1 MTNKLTDELKIKIK
15 DQFVHG
21 YVNELGVRNF
31 PTVDGLVEMHG
42 VARATLY
49 RAVQGEGWQ
58 ATKNE
63 VQSALEQM
71 IEDERIEK
79 MVEESKRLDT
89 NSITVAQTM
98 LAKVGRRLQEDMTE
112 MAKEEDARKEGFKPI
127 SDRELLSLSHTAS
140 NAQKIGKLAL
150 GQAQEIS
157 KVAANVSTPD
167 ALRRIFDRL
176 DEVDT
181 FTSSSAGHT
190 YQ

>member
-21 YVNELGVRNF
+21 YVNELGVRNY
-31 PTVDGLVEMHG
+31 PTVDGLVEIHN

-49 RAVQGEGWQ
+49 RAVQSESWQ

-63 VQSALEQM
+63 VQTALEQI
-71 IEDERIEK
+71 IEDERINK
-79 MVEESKRLDT
+79 MFEESKRLDT
-89 NSITVAQTM
+89 NSITIAQTM
-98 LAKVGRRLQEDMTE
+98 LAKVARRLQEDFVE
-112 MAKEEDARKEGFKPI
+112 LAKEKDERKNGFKPI
-127 SDRELLSLSHTAS
+127 SAKELLTLSHSAS

-167 ALRRIFDRL
+167 ALRRIFDQL
-176 DEVDT
+176 DEIDAH
-181 FTSSSAGHT
+181 TSSRAGHT

>member
-21 YVNELGVRNF
+21 YVNELGVRNY
-31 PTVDGLVEMHG
+31 PTVDGLVEIHN

-49 RAVQGEGWQ
+49 RAVQSESWQ

-63 VQSALEQM
+63 VQTALEQI
-71 IEDERIEK
+71 IEDERINK
-79 MVEESKRLDT
+79 MFEESKRLDT
-89 NSITVAQTM
+89 NSITIAQTM
-98 LAKVGRRLQEDMTE
+98 LAKVARRLQEDFVE
-112 MAKEEDARKEGFKPI
+112 LAKEKDERKNGFKPI
-127 SDRELLSLSHTAS
+127 SYRELLSLSHSAS

-167 ALRRIFDRL
+167 ALRRIFDQL
-176 DEVDT
+176 DEIDAH
-181 FTSSSAGHT
+181 TSSRAGHT

>member
-21 YVNELGVRNF
+21 YVNELGVRNY
-31 PTVDGLVEMHG
+31 PTVDGLVEIHN

-49 RAVQGEGWQ
+49 RAVQSESWQ

-63 VQSALEQM
+63 VQTALEQI
-71 IEDERIEK
+71 IEDERINK
-79 MVEESKRLDT
+79 MFEESKRLDT
-89 NSITVAQTM
+89 NSITIAQTM
-98 LAKVGRRLQEDMTE
+98 LAKVARRLQEDFVE
-112 MAKEEDARKEGFKPI
+112 LAKEKDERKNGFKPI
-127 SDRELLSLSHTAS
+127 SDRELLSLSHSAS

-167 ALRRIFDRL
+167 ALRRIFDQL
-176 DEVDT
+176 DEIDAH
-181 FTSSSAGHT
+181 TSSRAGHT

>member
-1 MTNKLTDELKIKIK
+1 MSNKLTDELKIKIK

-21 YVNELGVRNF
+21 YVNELGVRNY
-31 PTVDGLVEMHG
+31 PTVDGLVEIHN

-49 RAVQGEGWQ
+49 RAVQSESWQ

-63 VQSALEQM
+63 VQTALEQI
-71 IEDERIEK
+71 IED
-79 MVEESKRLDT
+79 ESKRLDT
-89 NSITVAQTM
+89 NSITIAQTM
-98 LAKVGRRLQEDMTE
+98 LAKVARRLQEDFVE
-112 MAKEEDARKEGFKPI
+112 LAKEKDERKNGFKPI
-127 SDRELLSLSHTAS
+127 SYRELLSLSHSAS

-167 ALRRIFDRL
+167 ALRRIFDQL
-176 DEVDT
+176 DEIDAH
-181 FTSSSAGHT
+181 TSSRAGHT